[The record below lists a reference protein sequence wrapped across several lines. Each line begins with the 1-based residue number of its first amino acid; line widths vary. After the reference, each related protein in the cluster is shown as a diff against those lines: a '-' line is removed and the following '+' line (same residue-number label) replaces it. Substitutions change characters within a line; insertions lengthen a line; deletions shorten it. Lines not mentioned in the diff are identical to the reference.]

1 MRTARRL
8 LQGTR
13 HQPPG
18 EPEPPRDP
26 YVRVSLIVTLLD
38 ECHEPVDAIIS
49 VGVGTLQPDDAPMVW
64 VTPERPG
71 RGGQPQPL
79 VNICFDTVNQVD
91 ALMAAL
97 KEARR
102 KFVADARGKVRHG

>member
-1 MRTARRL
+1 VTRRRGGMRTARRL

-38 ECHEPVDAIIS
+38 ECHEPVDATETELPIDRAGWDRLTPARRRIMLDRAARDNAFQRID
-49 VGVGTLQPDDAPMVW
+49 VCWEIADPGDAH
-64 VTPERPG
+64 
-71 RGGQPQPL
+71 
-79 VNICFDTVNQVD
+79 D
-91 ALMAAL
+91 AL
-97 KEARR
+97 
-102 KFVADARGKVRHG
+102 ADIEHQGE

>member
-1 MRTARRL
+1 MTTTTD
-8 LQGTR
+8 QTDHNGYPVTGT
-13 HQPPG
+13 
-18 EPEPPRDP
+18 
-26 YVRVSLIVTLLD
+26 VTD
-38 ECHEPVDAIIS
+38 MHGRIIS
-49 VGVGTLQPDDAPMVW
+49 VGVGTIQPDDAPMVW